1 MVALIITT
9 SISHKSDEK
18 TVEINANIL
27 AFDCA
32 ASSCSAAVWQ
42 AGSIAAHRFEAMARG
57 QAEALVPMIE
67 AVMSEAGADYG
78 DLDVIAVT
86 IGPGAFTGLRIGLAT
101 ARALGLAAGT
111 PLYGVTTFDAVLA
124 GASQGENEGQEA
136 PNHNSVLVALETKR
150 ADIYGQMFSAAAS
163 PVSDPAAIDEDDLPA
178 FAAAAPPPVL
188 VIGDAGARALGVL
201 LTDGI
206 DAQLSAAPA
215 YADARTVAR
224 LAAEIWRPGGD
235 QTPLEPLYLRPPDAT
250 LPAKPRRQG
259 AS

>member
-1 MVALIITT
+1 MVALIITA

-18 TVEINANIL
+18 TVNINANIL

-32 ASSCSAAVWQ
+32 ASSCSAAVWR

-57 QAEALVPMIE
+57 QAEALVLMIE
-67 AVMSEAGADYG
+67 AVMGEAATDYG

-124 GASQGENEGQEA
+124 GASQGENESQEA
-136 PNHNSVLVALETKR
+136 PNHNSVLVALESKR

-163 PVSDPAAIDEDDLPA
+163 PLSDPAAIDEDDLAA
-178 FAAAAPPPVL
+178 FAAAAPPVL
-188 VIGDAGARALGVL
+188 VIGDAGARSLGVL
-201 LTDGI
+201 LAGGI

-224 LAAEIWRPGGD
+224 LAAEYWRPGGD
-235 QTPLEPLYLRPPDAT
+235 QTPPEPLYLRPPDAT
-250 LPAKPRRQG
+250 LPAKPGRQG